1 MNYKLTNRHIEC
13 QKHEVCIKEIALISQ
28 VYLQKSRLSLFY
40 AVLQF
45 VALWHDWVA
54 VLWHDWVAVLWHDW
68 VAVLYTTYS
77 NFKFASIKAQRCF
90 TQSDDRK
97 GSVGVLNT

>member
-13 QKHEVCIKEIALISQ
+13 QKHEVCIKKIALISQ

-45 VALWHDWVA
+45 VA
-54 VLWHDWVAVLWHDW
+54 LWHDW